1 MPVELKGVIELRK
14 ALRKYAPDLAKQLN
28 EDLGAALKPIVKKSR
43 SYLPS
48 NDQMISNWVG
58 TGGREEGRFPQYD
71 ERIAK
76 RGVVYKTTPTKRNRR
91 GFKNVITIYNKT
103 AAGAIYET
111 AGRKTPNSTFVKNLD
126 AKAHGVLKG
135 SQKERGRGLYRA
147 WEEDQGKTQ
156 DAVMK
161 AIAKATELFEA
172 RSAVKWVT
180 S

>member
-58 TGGREEGRFPQYD
+58 TNGREEGRFPQYD

-111 AGRKTPNSTFVKNLD
+111 AGRKTPTSRFVQNINGKSY
-126 AKAHGVLKG
+126 GVMKG
-135 SQKERGRGLYRA
+135 QDKMRGKVIYRA
-147 WEEDQGKTQ
+147 WEEDQGKAR
-156 DAVMK
+156 DAVIRAIEK
-161 AIAKATELFEA
+161 ANLLFQT
-172 RSAVKWVT
+172 RSKTV
-180 S
+180 